1 MANKIFSRFAFLEI
15 VLTNVS
21 VKLPVNEN
29 CGLADIEG
37 RDVVYSH
44 EVYNNSEGSND
55 AFCNYDTLRRM
66 FEVGRE
72 QKANKVIGI
81 VFDGD
86 ADRCFRLDYHPMKD
100 VVLVSVGDKLGYIQ
114 AASLV
119 TATANCLDTYIKPTV
134 INSSNVLNVLCLLR
148 G

>member
-1 MANKIFSRFAFLEI
+1 VANKIFSRFAFLEI

-55 AFCNYDTLRRM
+55 AAFCNYDTLRRM
-66 FEVGRE
+66 FELVE
-72 QKANKVIGI
+72 NK
-81 VFDGD
+81 
-86 ADRCFRLDYHPMKD
+86 K
-100 VVLVSVGDKLGYIQ
+100 Q
-114 AASLV
+114 
-119 TATANCLDTYIKPTV
+119 IK
-134 INSSNVLNVLCLLR
+134 
-148 G
+148 